1 MKSDADD
8 APFARLGLMGGCG
21 SSGTTLLV
29 HLLSRH
35 EEIGSGP
42 EFNCFNHPE
51 VYDLPSLRRAW
62 PAMRR
67 GRARPAGYVDVPVF
81 MTHREHYRVDD
92 QLIERWMAESASAA
106 EFVTALKDHLHSTLD
121 CRIVLEKSPT
131 NVYCLRQ
138 ASETLDGVRIVHLVR
153 DGRDVVVSL
162 MRRGFNLFGAG
173 SRWLYD
179 TVRGLE
185 ARGSSSYLEA
195 RYEDLV
201 SDPDA
206 TCERLLRHFGA
217 SQSRVGIEGGTGRR
231 GEYNEQWTNRA
242 EPRAWNQRPSDP
254 ISSRSVGQFR
264 EKLLP
269 RDLDRL
275 ERISL
280 HRSVHVADGL
290 PRTFGDLIRF
300 LGYASEPRPV
310 LEQRDYVDEQQLEF
324 KDYLRRLK
332 RFQSRNDWAL
342 PRRFTR
348 FRRATAESR
357 G

>member
-1 MKSDADD
+1 MNSAAGD
-8 APFARLGLMGGCG
+8 APFVRLGLIGGCG

-67 GRARPAGYVDVPVF
+67 GRARPAGYIDVPVF

-92 QLIERWMAESASAA
+92 QLIESWLTESASAA
-106 EFVTALKDHLHSTLD
+106 QFVTALKNHLHSALD
-121 CRIVLEKSPT
+121 CHIVLEKSPT
-131 NVYCLRQ
+131 NVYCFRH
-138 ASETLDGVRIVHLVR
+138 ASETLEGVRIVHLIR

-185 ARGSSSYLEA
+185 ARGSPAYLEA

-201 SDPDA
+201 SNSEE

-217 SQSRVGIEGGTGRR
+217 GQSRVALEGSTGRR
-231 GEYNEQWTNRA
+231 GEYDEQWMNRA
-242 EPRAWNQRPSDP
+242 EPRAWNQRPNEP

-264 EKLLP
+264 EKLSP
-269 RDLDRL
+269 WDLDRL

-280 HRSVHVADGL
+280 HRSVQVAHGL

-300 LGYASEPRPV
+300 LGYSTEPS
-310 LEQRDYVDEQQLEF
+310 LAHAESDYVGEMQLEF
-324 KDYLRRLK
+324 EDYLRRLK
-332 RFQSRNDWAL
+332 RFQSRRDRAL

-348 FRRATAESR
+348 FRRATAA
-357 G
+357 

>member
-51 VYDLPSLRRAW
+51 VYNLPSLRRAW

-67 GRARPAGYVDVPVF
+67 GRARPAGYIDVPVF

-92 QLIERWMAESASAA
+92 QLIERWLAESASAT
-106 EFVTALKDHLHSTLD
+106 EFVTALKDHLHSALD
-121 CRIVLEKSPT
+121 CHIVLEKSPT
-131 NVYCLRQ
+131 NVYCFRQ

-185 ARGSSSYLEA
+185 ARGSPAYLEA

-201 SDPDA
+201 SDPDG
-206 TCERLLRHFGA
+206 TCEQLLRHFGA
-217 SQSRVGIEGGTGRR
+217 GQPRAALEGSTGRR
-231 GEYNEQWTNRA
+231 GEYNEQWLNRA

-264 EKLLP
+264 EKLSP

-280 HRSVHVADGL
+280 HRSVRAADGL

-300 LGYASEPRPV
+300 LGYPTEPGPV
-310 LEQRDYVDEQQLEF
+310 SEQRDYFADRQLEF

-332 RFQSRNDWAL
+332 RFQSRNDWTL
-342 PRRFTR
+342 PKRFTR
-348 FRRATAESR
+348 FARATGESR